1 MMVGAK
7 TGEAP
12 RVTQVI
18 ERYGKCLEL
27 VALDPHFHEITV
39 GVYVKDD
46 ISTVWTFSQKP
57 GAEQRIEK
65 IRDRLV
71 GIGGLAP
78 VEGTHNQAIFSCGY
92 FHTRPMKFLLTYAVE
107 KDPDSSPPEG
117 AISVKDTKSKLILGA
132 QAKEV
137 EGRWIYEV
145 TGEGEAPNTPMRLKA
160 IVRGFIRYAE
170 MEKVSDTE
178 VTFPCGARHDGLV
191 RLLIPFAR
199 NVSAVED
206 MMESADMRGQL
217 TTGTAGF
224 SPL

>member
-1 MMVGAK
+1 M
-7 TGEAP
+7 GEAQTGKAV
-12 RVTQVI
+12 RVAEI
-18 ERYGKCLEL
+18 MERYGTCLEL
-27 VALDPHFHEITV
+27 VAMDPHFHEITV
-39 GVYVKDD
+39 GIYVKDD
-46 ISTVWTFSQKP
+46 VSTVWTFSQKP
-57 GAEQRIEK
+57 RVEQRIEK

-78 VEGTHNQAIFSCGY
+78 VEETHNQAIFPCGY

-107 KDPDSSPPEG
+107 KDPDSSLPEG
-117 AISVKDTKSKLILGA
+117 PISVKDTKSKLILGA
-132 QAKEV
+132 RAKEV

-145 TGEGEAPNTPMRLKA
+145 TGEGEAPNPPLRLKA

-191 RLLIPFAR
+191 RLLIPYSR
-199 NVSAVED
+199 NVSAVEE
-206 MMESADMRGQL
+206 MMEAADMRGQL